1 MGGKGSGRKT
11 SLHDFGAAETA
22 REVLKLSLYT
32 LHRVLSDPNES
43 IENKLK
49 CAVPIANKYFP
60 EKVLVSDVN
69 ALTLERKEQMVSAIR
84 AMAEAR
90 LNVISITPIK

>member
-32 LHRVLSDPNES
+32 LHRVLSE
-43 IENKLK
+43 
-49 CAVPIANKYFP
+49 
-60 EKVLVSDVN
+60 
-69 ALTLERKEQMVSAIR
+69 
-84 AMAEAR
+84 
-90 LNVISITPIK
+90 